1 MTTRTVERQ
10 RTKCG
15 QYWPDD
21 VNGDP
26 LHVAFSPFVVNL
38 LSEEKVRIG
47 NGIIALVGC
56 FLSNQEYE
64 YSRYTTGDFS
74 QPRGMRRRSG
84 K

>member
-47 NGIIALVGC
+47 NGIIRQFPEL
-56 FLSNQEYE
+56 FLWFIFTIVEPEKWEGQN
-64 YSRYTTGDFS
+64 G
-74 QPRGMRRRSG
+74 QP
-84 K
+84 KE